1 MIEPINHKVW
11 SISYK
16 KPDGGLVPGGNI
28 EINVKFICPQN
39 TENNSIYQENI
50 FTGTFDAFIIKNRN
64 LGQKVCN

>member
-28 EINVKFICPQN
+28 EINVKFICPPN

-50 FTGTFDAFIIKNRN
+50 LTGTFDFFCH
-64 LGQKVCN
+64 QK